1 MSRVGKQPIKVAQ
14 GVKIQM
20 TGRTFRVEGPKGK
33 LSREIPLGVEV
44 KIEGDQVLV
53 VRDEKFGKKA
63 AERHGLVRT
72 LIANMV
78 HGVHAG
84 FEKSLVI
91 NGVGYRAAVKGD
103 VLTLTLG
110 FSHPVDY
117 KLPDGVKA
125 AVNKNT
131 EITVS
136 SADKNLLGDV
146 AAKIRSFRPPEP
158 YQGKGVKYADERIVR
173 KQGKAA
179 GAK

>member
-1 MSRVGKQPIKVAQ
+1 MSRVGKQPVKIAQ
-14 GVKIQM
+14 GVKVQLDGKTI
-20 TGRTFRVEGPKGK
+20 RVEGPKGK
-33 LSREIPLGVEV
+33 LARELPLGVVV
-44 KIEGDQVLV
+44 KVEGDKVLV
-53 VRDEKFGKKA
+53 NRDEQYGKKA
-63 AERHGLVRT
+63 AERHGLIRT

-78 HGVHAG
+78 HGVSTG
-84 FEKSLVI
+84 FEKNLVI

-103 VLTLTLG
+103 VLSLTLG
-110 FSHPVDY
+110 YSHPIDY
-117 KLPDGVKA
+117 KLPAGVKA

-146 AAKIRSFRPPEP
+146 AAKIRAFRAPEP
-158 YQGKGVKYADERIVR
+158 YQGKGIKYADERIIR